1 MNAAGEQLGTMSPM
15 PARWVTQ
22 PAQTRV
28 TSFRE
33 LLLNSGNLE
42 LVLGEGYQVLS
53 LTTFSF
59 SFFLFFLKDITAPR
73 QRRLA
78 RRVTS
83 GKGLKQRSEFFA

>member
-1 MNAAGEQLGTMSPM
+1 MSPM

-42 LVLGEGYQVLS
+42 RVLGEGYQVLS
-53 LTTFSF
+53 LTTF
-59 SFFLFFLKDITAPR
+59 
-73 QRRLA
+73 
-78 RRVTS
+78 
-83 GKGLKQRSEFFA
+83 